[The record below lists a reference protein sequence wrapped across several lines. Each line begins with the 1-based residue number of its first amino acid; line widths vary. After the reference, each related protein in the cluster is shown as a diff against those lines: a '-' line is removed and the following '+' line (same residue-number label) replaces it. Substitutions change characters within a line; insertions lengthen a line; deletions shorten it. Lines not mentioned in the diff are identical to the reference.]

1 MWIKTA
7 WQHNS
12 PELRKVLSSAVFL
25 VQWMRLM
32 MICCGM
38 AVTRMERLGVSVRK
52 KKALTVKTMI
62 H

>member
-1 MWIKTA
+1 
-7 WQHNS
+7 
-12 PELRKVLSSAVFL
+12 
-25 VQWMRLM
+25 M
-32 MICCGM
+32 MVCCGM